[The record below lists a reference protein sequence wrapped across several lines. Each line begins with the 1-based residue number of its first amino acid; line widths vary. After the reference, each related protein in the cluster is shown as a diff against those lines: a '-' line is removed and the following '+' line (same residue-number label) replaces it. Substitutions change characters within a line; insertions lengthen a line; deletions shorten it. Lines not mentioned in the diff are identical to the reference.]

1 MAKSNFKRIVSPK
14 GEALYP
20 HLKTP
25 ETYEGQEVGYTI
37 QVKFSKEDT
46 DKLIELLEQELEAAK
61 TSSDYKGK
69 RWPNAPRMGYREDQ
83 NGDIIFKFKT
93 KATITTKAGDT
104 IKKTVPVF
112 DAKGNPVDVNL
123 GNGSI
128 VRVAFQVIPYWK
140 SSTNA
145 GLTLYLDAVQVIKLV
160 EYNGGGSFD
169 SFGFTA
175 EDGFVAKDDP
185 FADDNTD
192 DFSGDNDEEF

>member
-1 MAKSNFKRIVSPK
+1 
-14 GEALYP
+14 
-20 HLKTP
+20 
-25 ETYEGQEVGYTI
+25 
-37 QVKFSKEDT
+37 
-46 DKLIELLEQELEAAK
+46 
-61 TSSDYKGK
+61 
-69 RWPNAPRMGYREDQ
+69 MGYREDQ

-112 DAKGNPVDVNL
+112 DAKGNPVDVPI

-145 GLTLYLDAVQVIKLV
+145 GLTLYLDAVQVIKLI
-160 EYNGGGSFD
+160 EYNCGGSFD
-169 SFGFTA
+169 SFGFTE

-185 FADDNTD
+185 FANDNM
-192 DFSGDNDEEF
+192 DFSGNDEEF